1 MFLFTH
7 IDLTL
12 PLEDPIL
19 KFLLILVIILA
30 APLLLNKLKIPYLL
44 GLIIAGAVIGPH
56 GLNLVLRDSSII
68 LSGTAGLLYIMFLS
82 GLDMDMS
89 DFRRNSWRSLV
100 FGLYTFCVPLAL
112 GILAG
117 YYVLGFSIYSS
128 ILLAGLFASQ
138 TLIAYPIVS
147 KLGIARDKA
156 VTIAVGGTVITDTL
170 ALLLL
175 TVIVGMATG
184 NVDDMFWWRLS
195 GSVAL
200 CIAIIV
206 VLFPILAH
214 WFFKQVSDNI
224 SQYIFVLAMVFLGSY
239 LAQLAGLEPIIGA
252 FLTGIALNRLIPR
265 TSPLMN
271 RIEFVGNAIFIPFF
285 LIGVGML
292 IDYRAFFRDWESL
305 EVAAVMIVLI
315 TAAKY
320 IAAWLTQKSFRLSP
334 DQRTVI
340 FGLSSAHVAATLAA
354 VMVGYNV
361 ILGYTPG
368 GEPIR
373 LLNESVLNGTILM
386 ILATCTVSTF
396 ATQRGAHNI
405 AVRQTQQTSEEKSPA
420 QEDHILIPVAHEES
434 ADELVGLSSMLKR
447 AGEPNGLYA
456 LHAIDNKADDPNVEK
471 RARKVLSAAATAAA
485 AADIYL
491 QELLRYDVN
500 ITNAIVSVAR
510 ERNITDIVMGMHL
523 TAPVVPALPGIPG
536 IPGPPS
542 PAIGKMAV
550 DILTQSNVTTFL
562 YRPVQPITTIKRH
575 LIVVPE
581 KAEQEAGF
589 QLWLRRIRL
598 LAGNSGARISILAP
612 ESTLA
617 YLRPKG
623 RKLPANIDYVPF
635 SQWDDIPSL
644 EHDVREDDCLWFVM
658 SRRDRVSYHPS
669 MSRIPS
675 LLEHLFAAYS
685 AILLYPVQAGDTES
699 RYIRV

>member
-1 MFLFTH
+1 MMFQFAH
-7 IDLTL
+7 IAPITL

-19 KFLLILVIILA
+19 KFLLILIIILA

-82 GLDMDMS
+82 GLDMDTS
-89 DFRRNSWRSLV
+89 DFKKSGWRSLV

-117 YYVLGFSIYSS
+117 YYIMGFSIYSS

-147 KLGIARDKA
+147 KLGISRDKA

-184 NVDDMFWWRLS
+184 NVDESFWWRLS
-195 GSVAL
+195 ASVLL
-200 CIAIIV
+200 CIGIILF
-206 VLFPILAH
+206 LFPLLAH
-214 WFFKQVSDNI
+214 WFFKQCSDNV
-224 SQYIFVLAMVFLGSY
+224 SQYIFVLAMVFLGAY

-252 FLTGIALNRLIPR
+252 FLSGLALNRLIPR

-292 IDYRAFFRDWESL
+292 IDYRAFFRDWESI
-305 EVAAVMIVLI
+305 EVALIMIVLI

-320 IAAWLTQKSFRLSP
+320 IAAYLTQKTFRLSP

-361 ILGYTPG
+361 ILGHTPD

-373 LLNESVLNGTILM
+373 LLSESVLNGTILM

-405 AVRQTQQTSEEKSPA
+405 AMRNAQDDDEQPM
-420 QEDHILIPVAHEES
+420 QEDHILIPVANEQTVS
-434 ADELVGLSSMLKR
+434 ELVSLSTTLKKAKSR
-447 AGEPNGLYA
+447 NGLYA
-456 LHAIDNKADDPNVEK
+456 LNAIDNKVEDPTVEK
-471 RARKVLSAAATAAA
+471 RGRKILDTAAKAAA
-485 AADIYL
+485 ASDNYL
-491 QELLRYDVN
+491 QALLRYDVN
-500 ITNAIVSVAR
+500 IANAIVSVVK
-510 ERNITDIVMGMHL
+510 ERSITDIVMGMHHDR
-523 TAPVVPALPGIPG
+523 TPGGSG
-536 IPGPPS
+536 IGR
-542 PAIGKMAV
+542 MAADV
-550 DILTQSNVTTFL
+550 LGQSNVTTYL
-562 YRPVQPITTIKRH
+562 YHPAQPLPTIKRH
-575 LIVVPE
+575 LVVVPE
-581 KAEQEAGF
+581 KAEKEAGF
-589 QLWLRRIRL
+589 QMWIQKLRNI
-598 LAGNSGARISILAP
+598 ADNSGARIVFYAP
-612 ESTLA
+612 ESTMQ
-617 YLRPKG
+617 YLRPARGK
-623 RKLPANIDYVPF
+623 RSAKAEYVVSNP
-635 SQWDDIPSL
+635 WDDL
-644 EHDVREDDCLWFVM
+644 TALTYETKRDDCLWIVM
-658 SRRDRVSYHPS
+658 SRRERVSYHPA
-669 MSRIPS
+669 MSKVPAYM
-675 LLEHLFAAYS
+675 EQFFADNS
-685 AILLYPVQAGDTES
+685 FVLVYPVQAGDTES
-699 RYIRV
+699 RYI

>member
-1 MFLFTH
+1 MLLFAG
-7 IDLTL
+7 ITL

-89 DFRRNSWRSLV
+89 DFRKNGTRSLV
-100 FGLYTFCVPLAL
+100 FGLYTFCVPLLL

-117 YYVLGFSIYSS
+117 YYILGFSIYSS

-175 TVIVGMATG
+175 TVIVGMVTG
-184 NVDDMFWWRLS
+184 NTDDMFWYRL
-195 GSVAL
+195 GISVVL
-200 CIAIIV
+200 CIAFIML
-206 VLFPILAH
+206 LFPLIGH
-214 WFFKQVSDNI
+214 WFFKHCSDNI
-224 SQYIFVLAMVFLGSY
+224 SQYIFVLVMVFLGAY
-239 LAQLAGLEPIIGA
+239 LAHLAGLEPIIGA
-252 FLTGIALNRLIPR
+252 FLAGLALNRLIPR

-292 IDYRAFFRDWESL
+292 IDYRAFFRDWESIK
-305 EVAAVMIVLI
+305 VAAVMIVLI

-320 IAAWLTQKSFRLSP
+320 IAALLTQKTFKLSS

-361 ILGYTPG
+361 IVGQTPD

-373 LLNESVLNGTILM
+373 LLGESVLNGTILM
-386 ILATCTVSTF
+386 ILATCTISTF

-405 AVRQTQQTSEEKSPA
+405 AIKGVRENDEHQDE
-420 QEDHILIPVAHEES
+420 HILIPVSNEES
-434 ADELVGLSSMLKR
+434 VRELVTLGNVLKSKKNH
-447 AGEPNGLYA
+447 NGFYA
-456 LHAIDNKADDPNVEK
+456 LHAIDNKVEDSGLEK
-471 RARKVLSAAATAAA
+471 RARKILETATAAA
-485 AADIYL
+485 ASDIYL
-491 QELLRYDVN
+491 HELLRYDVN
-500 ITNAIVSVAR
+500 ISNAIASVVK
-510 ERNITDIVMGMHL
+510 EQSITDIVMGLHRDK
-523 TAPVVPALPGIPG
+523 
-536 IPGPPS
+536 S
-542 PAIGKMAV
+542 PAIFLGKITG
-550 DILTQSNVTTFL
+550 DLLGESNVTT
-562 YRPVQPITTIKRH
+562 YIYKPVQPLATIKRH
-575 LIVVPE
+575 IVIIPSQAE
-581 KAEQEAGF
+581 KEAGF
-589 QLWLRRIRL
+589 LMWLHKIGNLARNTGTKIVVYAPETTLKYIEPLRRKQTATVETVL
-598 LAGNSGARISILAP
+598 FKDW
-612 ESTLA
+612 E
-617 YLRPKG
+617 
-623 RKLPANIDYVPF
+623 KLPA
-635 SQWDDIPSL
+635 L
-644 EHDVREDDCLWFVM
+644 LRELRTDDCLWLVM
-658 SRRDRVSYHPS
+658 SRRERISYQPA
-669 MSRIPS
+669 MNKIP
-675 LLEHLFAAYS
+675 AYLDQYLGRNS
-685 AILLYPVQAGDTES
+685 FVLIYPVQAGDPES
-699 RYIRV
+699 RYL

>member
-1 MFLFTH
+1 M
-7 IDLTL
+7 
-12 PLEDPIL
+12 
-19 KFLLILVIILA
+19 
-30 APLLLNKLKIPYLL
+30 
-44 GLIIAGAVIGPH
+44 
-56 GLNLVLRDSSII
+56 
-68 LSGTAGLLYIMFLS
+68 
-82 GLDMDMS
+82 
-89 DFRRNSWRSLV
+89 
-100 FGLYTFCVPLAL
+100 
-112 GILAG
+112 
-117 YYVLGFSIYSS
+117 
-128 ILLAGLFASQ
+128 
-138 TLIAYPIVS
+138 
-147 KLGIARDKA
+147 
-156 VTIAVGGTVITDTL
+156 
-170 ALLLL
+170 
-175 TVIVGMATG
+175 
-184 NVDDMFWWRLS
+184 
-195 GSVAL
+195 
-200 CIAIIV
+200 
-206 VLFPILAH
+206 
-214 WFFKQVSDNI
+214 
-224 SQYIFVLAMVFLGSY
+224 
-239 LAQLAGLEPIIGA
+239 
-252 FLTGIALNRLIPR
+252 
-265 TSPLMN
+265 
-271 RIEFVGNAIFIPFF
+271 
-285 LIGVGML
+285 
-292 IDYRAFFRDWESL
+292 
-305 EVAAVMIVLI
+305 
-315 TAAKY
+315 
-320 IAAWLTQKSFRLSP
+320 
-334 DQRTVI
+334 
-340 FGLSSAHVAATLAA
+340 
-354 VMVGYNV
+354 
-361 ILGYTPG
+361 
-368 GEPIR
+368 
-373 LLNESVLNGTILM
+373 
-386 ILATCTVSTF
+386 
-396 ATQRGAHNI
+396 
-405 AVRQTQQTSEEKSPA
+405 
-420 QEDHILIPVAHEES
+420 
-434 ADELVGLSSMLKR
+434 
-447 AGEPNGLYA
+447 
-456 LHAIDNKADDPNVEK
+456 
-471 RARKVLSAAATAAA
+471 
-485 AADIYL
+485 